1 MNSRYFCV
9 GSWVI
14 LLGLVLI
21 ILNVQDVIFQGNFMM
36 GGIFGFFIVDF
47 NVKIEV
53 DGVFVDNEGIWS
65 I

>member
-9 GSWVI
+9 GSWVLLLCLVVNI
-14 LLGLVLI
+14 LS
-21 ILNVQDVIFQGNFMM
+21 VQDFIFQGNFMM
-36 GGIFGFFIVDF
+36 GGIIGFLIVDF